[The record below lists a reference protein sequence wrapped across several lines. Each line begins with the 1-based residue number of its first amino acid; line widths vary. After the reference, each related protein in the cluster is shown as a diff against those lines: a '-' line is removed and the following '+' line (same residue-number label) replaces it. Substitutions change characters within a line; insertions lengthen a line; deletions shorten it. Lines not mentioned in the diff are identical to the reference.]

1 MTEATHPTGSRRKTW
16 LRPLLIAGALAVSFG
31 AGAVG
36 ATVAPEAAAA
46 AKHHASR
53 AGMHAMG
60 AAHLDKM
67 LNEAGATPDQ
77 KARIKDITTRAFA
90 TMKPLHGRMHD
101 THKAAHDILAAPTI
115 DRAAL
120 ERLRAERM
128 ADFDQTSKVMVAAL
142 ADSAEVLTPAQRA
155 KLAAAMAAKHREH

>member
-1 MTEATHPTGSRRKTW
+1 MTEATQPTGGRRKSRLT
-16 LRPLLIAGALAVSFG
+16 PLLIAGALAVSFG

-46 AKHHASR
+46 ARHHAGG
-53 AGMHAMG
+53 AAMHAMG
-60 AAHLDKM
+60 GAHLDKL
-67 LNEAGATPDQ
+67 LNEAGASAEQ
-77 KARIKDITTRAFA
+77 KARIKQITSRAFGS
-90 TMKPLHGRMHD
+90 MKPLHGRMHD
-101 THKAAHDILAAPTI
+101 THKAAHDILTAPQV